1 GPLGDGVLHLAV
13 DGGDLHLTAQH
24 RLGEGDGR
32 VAVHVLPVPAEEL
45 VGQHGDHQQQVAAG
59 SAVAPGVALAP
70 RGNGLPVVDAGG
82 NRDLHGLP
90 PPALA
95 GAAAVLA
102 GVGDDLALAAAAGA
116 GGGGG
121 EHAHGGLPPLLD
133 LAGAVAVGAGLRA
146 GARRRA
152 GAVAGLALLH

>member
-1 GPLGDGVLHLAV
+1 
-13 DGGDLHLTAQH
+13 
-24 RLGEGDGR
+24 
-32 VAVHVLPVPAEEL
+32 
-45 VGQHGDHQQQVAAG
+45 QVAAG
-59 SAVAPGVALAP
+59 PAVAPGVALAP
-70 RGNGLPVVDAGG
+70 QGDGLPVVDAGG

-90 PPALA
+90 PPDLA

-116 GGGGG
+116 GCGGG

-133 LAGAVAVGAGLRA
+133 LTGAVAVGAGLRA

-152 GAVAGLALLH
+152 GAVAGLALLHPVQGDLLLAAEGRLLKGDGQPHPQALAPLGTGPCPAAAEAPAEEAAEDIP